1 MVEMKLHMKKEEE
14 DKTLKS
20 DCNVLKVQFPKLVI
34 SRFND
39 THINWF
45 RFWNQFE
52 SEIDRSEL
60 SAVSKFS
67 YL

>member
-1 MVEMKLHMKKEEE
+1 MMEMKLHMKKKGE
-14 DKTLKS
+14 DKALKS
-20 DCNVLKVQFPKLVI
+20 DCNVLKVQFPKLLI
-34 SRFND
+34 TRFNG

-60 SAVSKFS
+60 STVSKFS